1 MRYALKN
8 AILLDGTDNM
18 GPRQGMSVP
27 VENAKTENRLM
38 SNIVMRT
45 VVYDLCSKFARTEL
59 MSGVT
64 TIRTAGGLRNID
76 SRIRDGIDRGRVVND
91 LPRVKKLDYVE
102 AELDKMYE

>member
-1 MRYALKN
+1 MRYALINLHVHLSGSYMPNYTKK
-8 AILLDGTDNM
+8 
-18 GPRQGMSVP
+18 Q
-27 VENAKTENRLM
+27 NAKTENRLM

-76 SRIRDGIDRGRVVND
+76 SRIRDGIDRGRVINNP
-91 LPRVKKLDYVE
+91 PRVKKLDYVE